1 MRSKKAITLLKKLPS
16 KLNQFYK
23 KNSKIGL
30 VVNNKSKKNED
41 FNPVTN
47 LDISFEILIR
57 SIIKKKFPKDGIIGE
72 EFKKK
77 RSLNNFTW
85 SINFISYLNPFFFKI
100 ITYKVE

>member
-1 MRSKKAITLLKKLPS
+1 MSFSIIKLYTRMRSKKAITLLKKLPS

-23 KNSKIGL
+23 KNSKTGL

-57 SIIKKKFPKDGIIGE
+57 SIIKKNFQKMELLVKNLE
-72 EFKKK
+72 KKN
-77 RSLNNFTW
+77 L
-85 SINFISYLNPFFFKI
+85 
-100 ITYKVE
+100 